1 MGGTFGVEVSLG
13 CFRPRHRRISD
24 SQEFDDPPTKKNHMN
39 ITSSKNLVLAGFLI
53 SLASVAFNSVVLS
66 YVNKRLQAV
75 DSEYYKLA
83 DSLAKQAAE
92 LNEGDSLFDQYRI
105 MHNVAFSVPAAKAKE
120 ARQDAE
126 AILKR
131 FLTKYYAAANDIP
144 PTEVTRV
151 EVEEAGQIIPLLEK
165 GLELMQALQA
175 TSDTAERA
183 RLTAELD
190 KLGQEVPAPKSE
202 LGKKLREVQKYSQ
215 AEFAENDVVIMSA
228 LMPVMKSFREQIV
241 ESINRK
247 ESRRHELERE
257 RSSLMTKANY
267 ASYAAITFQLFGVM
281 LILTKDLLREKQSS
295 KS

>member
-1 MGGTFGVEVSLG
+1 
-13 CFRPRHRRISD
+13 
-24 SQEFDDPPTKKNHMN
+24 MN

>member
-1 MGGTFGVEVSLG
+1 
-13 CFRPRHRRISD
+13 
-24 SQEFDDPPTKKNHMN
+24 MN
-39 ITSSKNLVLAGFLI
+39 LTSSKNFVLVGFQI
-53 SLASVAFNSVVLS
+53 SLLSVAFNSIVLS

-75 DSEYYKLA
+75 DAEYYGLIER
-83 DSLAKQAAE
+83 LGKQSAE
-92 LNEGDSLFDQYRI
+92 LTEGDSLFDLYRI

-165 GLELMQALQA
+165 GLALTQALQA
-175 TSDTAERA
+175 TSDPAERA
-183 RLTAELD
+183 RLTLELG
-190 KLGQEVPAPKSE
+190 KLAQEVPEPKSE

-215 AEFAENDVVIMSA
+215 AEFAENDVVILSA

-241 ESINRK
+241 ESINKKENRK
-247 ESRRHELERE
+247 HELERE
-257 RSSLMTKANY
+257 RSALREKANY
-267 ASYAAITFQLFGVM
+267 VSYAAITFQLFGLM
-281 LILTKDLLREKQSS
+281 LILTKDLLKERRA
-295 KS
+295 